1 MTNSAYAG
9 DPILLDIGEEAWQ
22 QRLDG
27 AEKWLGNLLMTQ
39 RAFRTLAEDTV
50 GKLTE
55 PHIRDYVSDLARTA
69 RDQERKAEQLF
80 EVIGR
85 KPPWKMQLAGS
96 VVGKARRAAA
106 DVQGKV
112 GRAETGWRD
121 LHQLLLASVNAMG
134 AFAIAE
140 QLGLALGLPEIV
152 DITFPVV
159 HELSTAQLLLQELL
173 LEMAPPAI
181 LSAERP

>member
-1 MTNSAYAG
+1 VSNSAYTG
-9 DPILLDIGEEAWQ
+9 EPIILDLGEEAWQ

-39 RAFRTLAEDTV
+39 RAFRTLAEDTA

-55 PHIRDYVSDLARTA
+55 PHIRDYVGDLAVEA
-69 RDQERKAEQLF
+69 KEQERKAERLF

-85 KPPWKMQLAGS
+85 KPPRKMQVAGS
-96 VVGKARRAAA
+96 VVGKVRRTAA
-106 DVQGKV
+106 DLQGKV
-112 GRAETGWRD
+112 GGAETGWRD
-121 LHQLLLASVNAMG
+121 LHQLLLANVNAMG

-159 HELSTAQLLLQELL
+159 QELSTAQLLIQELL
-173 LEMAPPAI
+173 LETAPPAI